1 MSDNTT
7 RAGAGGH
14 LGAATMARLGAE
26 VSRADF
32 WIFVVLL
39 VLAISGAALSQLEDR
54 GGRFYWSALVLIYA
68 AASIGR
74 SWLQARGEGASA
86 WGMIRSQVL
95 HWLGALAA
103 IQIVLLFDYEGIT
116 DRGPAADYSLLL
128 LALSTFLAGVHFNW
142 TFLLLGSILAVIAV
156 ALGFLDQLSI
166 FLVTVPLAVLA
177 IWIVY
182 RRKFG

>member
-7 RAGAGGH
+7 RAGASGH
-14 LGAATMARLGAE
+14 LAAATMARLGAD

-32 WIFVVLL
+32 WIFVALL
-39 VLAISGAALSQLEDR
+39 VLAIGGGAVSQATDT
-54 GGRFYWSALVLIYA
+54 GGRFYWSFLVAVYGAI
-68 AASIGR
+68 SIGR
-74 SWLQARGEGASA
+74 TWFQAKGQGGPI

-95 HWLGALAA
+95 HWLGALVA
-103 IQIVLLFDYEGIT
+103 IQIVLFFESHAIT

-128 LALSTFLAGVHFNW
+128 LGLSTYLAGVHFNW
-142 TFLLLGSILAVIAV
+142 TFMLLGSILAITSV
-156 ALGFLDQLSI
+156 ALGYADQFSI
-166 FLVTVPLAVLA
+166 YLVTVPLAVLA